1 MIMTMTG
8 ELCGVRRAGKQAGF
22 VLVAALMFLMLLT
35 ILGLAASRVASVE
48 VIMASNFRDMDRAFS
63 ATEAALRD
71 AEIRVTGYNTNPAT
85 PVNPYG
91 FNSNCTN
98 GLCDSVANIPSL
110 DFFGA
115 AEPGRHSV
123 PLGTTTGSPT
133 LGGVAN
139 QPRYL
144 IENVSRTTSTSGMA
158 ETTAGGSQRLYRITA
173 QGTGLKAST
182 RITLQE
188 VYVP

>member
-1 MIMTMTG
+1 MQI
-8 ELCGVRRAGKQAGF
+8 ESLPHSLQRVGKQAGF
-22 VLVAALMFLMLLT
+22 VLVSALMFLLLLT
-35 ILGLAASRVASVE
+35 ILGLAASRTASVE
-48 VIMASNFRDMDRAFS
+48 ALMAANFRDLDRAFS

-71 AEIRVTGYNTNPAT
+71 AEIRITGYYAKPAT

-98 GLCDSVANIPSL
+98 GLCDSSVTNIPSL

-115 AEPGRHSV
+115 AAPGKNSV
-123 PLGTTTGSPT
+123 ALGTTTGSST
-133 LGGVAN
+133 MEGVAS

-144 IENVSRTTSTSGMA
+144 VEYVCRSVPGES
-158 ETTAGGSQRLYRITA
+158 ETGATCQYIYRVTA
-173 QGTGLKAST
+173 QGRGLKSST

-188 VYVP
+188 TFIP

>member
-1 MIMTMTG
+1 MAMTCKP
-8 ELCGVRRAGKQAGF
+8 CGVHRIGNQAGF
-22 VLVAALMFLMLLT
+22 VLIAALMFLLLLT
-35 ILGLAASRVASVE
+35 VLGLAASRTASVE
-48 VIMASNFRDMDRAFS
+48 VMMASSFRDMDRAFS

-71 AEIRVTGYNTNPAT
+71 AEIHIMGYSGA

-91 FNSNCTN
+91 FNSNCTD

-115 AEPGRHSV
+115 ASPGRNSV

-133 LGGVAN
+133 LAGVAN

-144 IENVSRTTSTSGMA
+144 IEDVSRSSSYPGA
-158 ETTAGGSQRLYRITA
+158 SEVRPGGGQRLYRITA
-173 QGTGLKAST
+173 QGTGLKTST

-188 VYVP
+188 VYVR